1 MLYKYHV
8 ALIKEQVIINDQYYK
23 REEKP
28 DNTEYKRLLDQYHPD
43 QIILNTIEDDE
54 LNSITKEEIDITKL

>member
-28 DNTEYKRLLDQYHPD
+28 NNNEYKRLLDQYHPD

-54 LNSITKEEIDITKL
+54 LNSITNEEIDITKL